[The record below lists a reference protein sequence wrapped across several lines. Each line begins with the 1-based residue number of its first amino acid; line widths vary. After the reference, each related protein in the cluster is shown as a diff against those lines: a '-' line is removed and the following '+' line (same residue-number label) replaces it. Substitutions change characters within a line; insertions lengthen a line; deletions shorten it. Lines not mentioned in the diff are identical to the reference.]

1 VRVNKGCVF
10 RELPDAV
17 SGLVH
22 FYIMQIAHS
31 HEPKLLPVVDL
42 FAGPGGLGEGFS
54 ALDHESVRF
63 DVVLSVEKDAA
74 AHRTLRLRSLFRHLR
89 TDYERT
95 AYYLYLKG
103 EISSEDLFAACPDA
117 ANEAETRCLHLELG
131 SQKTKRVYARL
142 DRLVGATEPWVLVG
156 GPPCQAYSVVGRSRL
171 AKLEREKFEENDKHT
186 LYREYLRIIARYKP
200 AVFVMENVKGLL
212 SAEYGGNSTFK
223 RIISDLSSPAV
234 AVRQSPN
241 GRSPLTRRGG
251 DYDIYSIAHSPGDK
265 LLPEHYVIPAEKF
278 GIPQKRH
285 RVILLGIRSDLT
297 VPHSIALK
305 PSPGPSVCD
314 VISDLPP
321 LRSRL
326 SKEDDD
332 AEAWADAIRRLMH
345 NLRSHDLPD
354 SILGTMTGA
363 LGCLKSGA
371 GIGGRSVPKCQGR
384 RLPPTELTDWLID
397 PAMDFVVNH
406 ETRRH
411 MKEDLLRYLF
421 ASSYAIVNGRSPK
434 LHQYPAA
441 LLPHHVNV
449 AHTVEHRHGFFNDRF
464 RVQVSS
470 QPATTVTSHICKDG
484 HYFIHHDPAQ
494 CRCWTVREA
503 ARVQTFPD
511 NYFFE
516 GTRTDQYRQVG
527 NAVPPYLALQ
537 VAEVVATVLAA
548 Q

>member
-1 VRVNKGCVF
+1 MPTAR
-10 RELPDAV
+10 
-17 SGLVH
+17 
-22 FYIMQIAHS
+22 S
-31 HEPKLLPVVDL
+31 HERKLLPVVDL

-54 ALDHESVRF
+54 ALEHDRIRF

-74 AHRTLRLRSLFRHLR
+74 AHRTLRLRALFRHLR
-89 TDYERT
+89 TDDQRQS
-95 AYYLYLKG
+95 YYRYLKG

-117 ANEAETRCLHLELG
+117 AIEAEARCLHLELG
-131 SQKTKRVYARL
+131 SQKTKRVYAQM
-142 DRLVGATEPWVLVG
+142 DQLVSAGKPWVLVG

-171 AKLEREKFEENDKHT
+171 AKLEREKFEKNEKHI
-186 LYREYLRIIARYKP
+186 LYREYLRIIARHKP

-223 RIISDLSSPAV
+223 RIISDLSSPSV
-234 AVRQSPN
+234 AVKQSPN
-241 GRSPLTRRGG
+241 DRTPLTRRGG
-251 DYDIYSIAHSPGDK
+251 DYTLFSIAHPPGGR

-285 RVILLGIRSDLT
+285 RVILLGVRSDLA
-297 VPHSIALK
+297 VPQSITLR
-305 PSPGPSVCD
+305 PSTGPRVSD

-321 LRSRL
+321 LRSQL
-326 SKEDDD
+326 SREDDN
-332 AEAWADAIRRLMH
+332 AEAWASAIRRLMQKF
-345 NLRSHDLPD
+345 RSDGLSVP
-354 SILGTMTGA
+354 ILETMTSA
-363 LGCLKSGA
+363 LGCLRSHA
-371 GIGGRSVPKCQGR
+371 GIGGRWVPKCPGR
-384 RLPPTELTDWLID
+384 LLPATALTEWLID

-421 ASSYAIVNGRSPK
+421 ASSYAIANGVSPK
-434 LHQYPAA
+434 LHQYPTE
-441 LLPHHVNV
+441 LLPKHENV
-449 AHTVEHRHGFFNDRF
+449 AHTVKNRHGFFNDRF
-464 RVQVSS
+464 RVQVSEE
-470 QPATTVTSHICKDG
+470 PATTVTSHICKDG
-484 HYFIHHDPAQ
+484 HYFIHHDPTQ

-503 ARVQTFPD
+503 ARAQTFPD

-537 VAEVVATVLAA
+537 VAQVVAAVLSA